1 MAVNRSDDGW
11 GGVRESLDATAD
23 RFGDLVRAAQHPAAL
38 ATARWSIVDTAAHV
52 VAIAAMYT
60 SIVRPGAAPSALS
73 VPAIGHQLQATT
85 MDNVSDLN
93 DVVMR
98 HFTER
103 DPEMLTQRLRA
114 EVDQILGA
122 TENVDPAT
130 PVPWL
135 GGSRPPVAAVLAHL
149 LNELLIH
156 GWDIARVARLPWSIP
171 PRDAAL
177 YFDLFLVGLLT
188 SDQGRLLDS
197 AEPVRAGR
205 IAVEF
210 RSAYTST
217 RTLVLRDGRVSVDEP
232 GRDVDV
238 RVSFDP
244 PTLNLMMFGRISRS
258 RAILT
263 RKIAIGGRRPWL
275 LPRFLRT
282 VRAPA

>member
-1 MAVNRSDDGW
+1 VAVSRSNDGW

-23 RFGDLVRAAQHPAAL
+23 RFGELVRTAQHPGAL
-38 ATARWSIVDTAAHV
+38 AFPHWSIVDTAAHV
-52 VAIAAMYT
+52 VAIAALYT
-60 SIVRPGAAPSALS
+60 SIVRPGEVPPALA
-73 VPAIGHQLQATT
+73 VPGLGDRLTATT
-85 MDNVSDLN
+85 IDTVSDLN
-93 DVVMR
+93 DVMMR

-103 DPEMLTQRLRA
+103 NPETLAQRLRA
-114 EVDQILGA
+114 DVNQILGT
-122 TENVDPAT
+122 TEDVDPAT

-135 GGSRPPVAAVLAHL
+135 GGSQLPVAAVLAHL

-188 SDQGRLLDS
+188 NDYGRLLDS

-217 RTLVLRDGRVSVDEP
+217 TTLVLRDGRVSVEEP
-232 GRDVDV
+232 GRDLDV

-244 PTLNLMMFGRISRS
+244 PTMNLMMFGRINRP
-258 RAILT
+258 RAVLT
-263 RKIAIGGRRPWL
+263 RKIVIGGRRPWL

-282 VRAPA
+282 VRAPG